1 MPTAIAASVCNF
13 IIDQTPWSIFL
24 RSAYEAGGSNAP
36 TVVVPSRLPLLLRRF
51 RFAYI
56 KAGCRQDWRVDEP
69 LRQLPGETPEK
80 SDDVGRILIAET
92 PSDLHLG
99 NDSHRLRKRAHRAV
113 MEIGGRHRDVAQAR
127 HLEHVSIL
135 RIVRH
140 VEAAFVRLLAPRRGP
155 IILDDAELLE
165 AAAADVHAV
174 VAGDAPGIDEFAQPG
189 ALLRRERPSIARKKG
204 VESGRRHER
213 ALERA
218 DRLGPVIRRDRV
230 PIPGKLL
237 PE

>member
-1 MPTAIAASVCNF
+1 MKANPFKLT
-13 IIDQTPWSIFL
+13 
-24 RSAYEAGGSNAP
+24 
-36 TVVVPSRLPLLLRRF
+36 TVVGPSRLPLLLRRF
-51 RFAYI
+51 RLAYI
-56 KAGCRQDWRVDEP
+56 KAGCRQDWRVDEL
-69 LRQLPGETPEK
+69 LRQLSGETPEK
-80 SDDVGRILIAET
+80 SDDVGRILIAEG
-92 PSDLHLG
+92 PAELHLG
-99 NDSHRLRKRAHRAV
+99 HDPHRRRKRAHRAV
-113 MEIGGRHRDVAQAR
+113 MEIGRGHRDVAQTR
-127 HLEHVSIL
+127 HLEYANVL

-165 AAAADVHAV
+165 AAAADVRAV

-189 ALLRRERPSIARKKG
+189 ALLRRQRPNVAREKG
-204 VESGRRHER
+204 IESGRRHER

-230 PIPGKLL
+230 RIPGKLL